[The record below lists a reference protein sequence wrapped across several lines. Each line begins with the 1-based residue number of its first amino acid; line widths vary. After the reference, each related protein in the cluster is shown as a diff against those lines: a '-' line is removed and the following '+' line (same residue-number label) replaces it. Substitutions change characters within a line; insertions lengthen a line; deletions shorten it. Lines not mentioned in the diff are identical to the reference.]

1 MLYDCG
7 VLLNEEGQFGRPDY
21 RDHNSPLTLH
31 SFYLL
36 EWATFGVLCMALL
49 IDEKAKERI
58 HGGCSVVSI
67 YSCLE
72 FIHFIVYSLTI

>member
-7 VLLNEEGQFGRPDY
+7 VLLNEEGQFGCPDY

-36 EWATFGVLCMALL
+36 EWATFGVLCIALL
-49 IDEKAKERI
+49 TNKMAKERI
-58 HGGCSVVSI
+58 HGGCSVVVWGLGI
-67 YSCLE
+67 KLD
-72 FIHFIVYSLTI
+72 II